1 MLSKAVS
8 HICTCTLFFFFLTG
22 FVGKTVYPVSIEPN
36 DKELSSKNQFI
47 YRIKPEQRGGEG
59 FKLVYLV
66 PVPIE
71 VFWRFKTD
79 FKGTFLLSNRYIK
92 WHRFVQQTENTT
104 ITENKY
110 TNAPGETFKWR
121 TTLHPDQYRLEFQL
135 ENPHECGQ
143 HFHYGI
149 IQLEPFGAHTKATHI
164 AYFDFLGAFIWVNLP
179 FQGGMTSFLT
189 YTAQWE
195 RETVSRLIDY
205 YAKPPE

>member
-1 MLSKAVS
+1 MVS
-8 HICTCTLFFFFLTG
+8 QAAYHIWTCLLMFTFLTG
-22 FVGKTVYPVSIEPN
+22 FVGKTVHPVSVEP
-36 DKELSSKNQFI
+36 DGESLVQRGQYI

-59 FKLVYLV
+59 FKFVYLI
-66 PVPIE
+66 PVPID

-79 FKGTFLLSNRYIK
+79 FKGSFLLSNRYIK
-92 WHRFVQQTENTT
+92 WHRLVQQNENIT

-110 TNAPGETFKWR
+110 TNAPGEIFRWR
-121 TTLHPDQYRLEFQL
+121 TKSYPDQYRLEFQL

-143 HFHYGI
+143 HFHYGF
-149 IQLEPFGAHTKATHI
+149 IQLEPFGEQTKVTHI

-195 RETVSRLIDY
+195 RETVSRLIDQY
-205 YAKPPE
+205 DKPSE